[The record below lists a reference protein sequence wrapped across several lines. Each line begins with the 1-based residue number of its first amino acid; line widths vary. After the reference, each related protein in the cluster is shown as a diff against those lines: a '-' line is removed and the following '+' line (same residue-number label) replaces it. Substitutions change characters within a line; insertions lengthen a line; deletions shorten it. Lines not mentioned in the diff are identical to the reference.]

1 MATDLAALCETLL
14 AHPLPPDAIPAMDS
28 PGLYAL
34 LLAEGT
40 QLSTLSVT
48 PTRLLYIGMTDTSLE
63 VRNHFKY
70 PTSGFST
77 LRRSLGALLKDELG
91 LQALPR
97 APGPSKTNT
106 TNYRFD
112 AAGELRLTA
121 WMRQHLTYGYA
132 PIRHEIEEHEA
143 CLIRELEPP
152 LKLKGWRNPQRRRIM
167 ALRAEC
173 RNEARQATARQP

>member
-1 MATDLAALCETLL
+1 MTTDLAALCETLL
-14 AHPLPPDAIPAMDS
+14 ARPLPPDASPAVDS

-34 LLAEGT
+34 LLAEGS
-40 QLSTLSVT
+40 QLSTLFIS
-48 PTRLLYIGMTDTSLE
+48 PTRLLYIGMTDMSLD
-63 VRNHFKY
+63 VRNHFKH

-77 LRRSLGALLKDELG
+77 LRRSLGALLKDKLT

-97 APGPSKTNT
+97 APGPSKTNPI
-106 TNYRFD
+106 NYRFD

-121 WMRQHLTYGYA
+121 WMRHHLTYGYA
-132 PIRHEIEEHEA
+132 PIQHEIEKHEA

-152 LKLKGWRNPQRRRIM
+152 LNLKGWRNPQRRQIM

-173 RNEARQATARQP
+173 RNEARQATAHQP